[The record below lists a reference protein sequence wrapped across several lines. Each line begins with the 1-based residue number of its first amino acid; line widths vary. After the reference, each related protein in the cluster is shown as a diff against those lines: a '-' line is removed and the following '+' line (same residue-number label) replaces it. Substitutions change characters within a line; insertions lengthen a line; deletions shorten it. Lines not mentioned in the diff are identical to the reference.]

1 MPHLWDR
8 RWRTTDGASM
18 EKIHL
23 TREKATLLI
32 TLYAKAQESRLP
44 GSLLRDHHAAAAVA
58 RIDHDFSRLRMRR
71 DEMIGLATR
80 AHTLDGWAREFIAA
94 HGDATVLHLGC
105 GLDTRVFRVD
115 PPFGVDWF
123 EVDYPEVMEL
133 RRKLY
138 PVRPGCS
145 LLGSPVTDLA
155 WLGRIPAGK
164 PTLIV
169 AEGLFLY
176 LPEDALLRLLRAVT
190 TRFPAGEIVF
200 DAYNRLGLTWVAH
213 NRMIRSTGAVTRWS
227 LGRPRKLEA
236 LVPGLRLRTEHGGY
250 ESEDLSQRTRYSWPA
265 QTALWLMRR
274 VQPLGGMTRL
284 LRYRY

>member
-1 MPHLWDR
+1 MNY
-8 RWRTTDGASM
+8 GVCM

-32 TLYAKAQESRLP
+32 TLYAKARESRLP
-44 GSLLRDHHAAAAVA
+44 GSLLRDHYAEAAVG

-115 PPFGVDWF
+115 PPAGVDWY
-123 EVDYPEVMEL
+123 EVDYPEVIDL

-138 PVRPGCS
+138 PARPGCT
-145 LLGSPVTDLA
+145 LVGSPVTDPA
-155 WLGRIPAGK
+155 WLARIPTGK

-176 LPEDALLRLLRAVT
+176 VPQEALLQLLRTVT

-200 DAYNRLGLTWVAH
+200 EAYNRLGLTWVAH

-227 LGRPRKLEA
+227 LGSPQELEA
-236 LVPGLRLRTEHGGY
+236 QVPGLRLRTEQGGY
-250 ESEDLSQRTRYSWPA
+250 EAEDTRQRARYSWPA
-265 QTALWLMRR
+265 QAALWVMRR
-274 VQPLGGMTRL
+274 VPALGGMTRL